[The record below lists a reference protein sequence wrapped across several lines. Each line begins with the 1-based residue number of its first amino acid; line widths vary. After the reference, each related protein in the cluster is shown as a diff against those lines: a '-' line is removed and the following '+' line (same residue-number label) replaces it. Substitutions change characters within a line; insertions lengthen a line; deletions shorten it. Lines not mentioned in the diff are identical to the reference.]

1 MVARLTLTQLVYVQ
15 IIVFLPFQIQNQ
27 KSFSKLKIKFRI
39 ENENRKLKL
48 KKGVIMTQVIKK
60 PNSRITYYVNE
71 EKGVVIAKL
80 KKWDMVTDTNLY
92 LLNNNL
98 PMIEPR
104 FTYNKYYDGY
114 FVGKA
119 TCSKDDSF
127 DLEAGMRI
135 ARNRALQKYY
145 DEKY

>member
-1 MVARLTLTQLVYVQ
+1 
-15 IIVFLPFQIQNQ
+15 
-27 KSFSKLKIKFRI
+27 
-39 ENENRKLKL
+39 
-48 KKGVIMTQVIKK
+48 MTQVIKK

-104 FTYNKYYDGY
+104 LTYNKYYDGH

-119 TCSKDDSF
+119 TCSKDDNF
-127 DLEAGMRI
+127 DLETGMRI
-135 ARNRALQKYY
+135 ARNRALWKYY
-145 DEKY
+145 WEKHLLMMEMTEIWKRKTLCLEKYDFHIQDKLVKIGNSLKEDKA

>member
-1 MVARLTLTQLVYVQ
+1 
-15 IIVFLPFQIQNQ
+15 
-27 KSFSKLKIKFRI
+27 
-39 ENENRKLKL
+39 
-48 KKGVIMTQVIKK
+48 MTQVIKK

-92 LLNNNL
+92 LLNHNL

-104 FTYNKYYDGY
+104 LTYDKYYDGY

-119 TCSKDDSF
+119 TCSKDDNF
-127 DLEAGMRI
+127 DLETGMRI
-135 ARNRALQKYY
+135 ARNRALRKYY
-145 DEKY
+145 WEKHLLMMEMKNIWEIKTIRLEKYDFHIQDKLVNIHDSLTEDKA